1 MRDFVYGALP
11 VRVVFAA
18 GSRTCLANEVA
29 ALGIQ
34 RALVLCTPHQRDL
47 AEAAAALLEQHC
59 VGVFDGARMHVPV
72 EVART
77 ASTYATSVGA
87 DGLVAVGGGS
97 TIGLAKGIAL
107 GMGLPIVAVPT
118 TYAGSEMTPI
128 YGLTEDGVKKTGRD
142 ARVLPRTVVYDP
154 ELTLGLPLA
163 LSVTSGLNAIAHAAE
178 GLYAHDGNPVL
189 DLMAEE
195 GIRALAAGLTRVAAA
210 PSDVEARS
218 DCLYG
223 AWLCGTVLGQAGMA
237 LHHKLCHVLGGSLDL
252 PHAETH
258 AVMLP
263 HTLAYN
269 APAAPV
275 AMRRIARALGRPDAS
290 WGLHEL
296 AKELGAPTSLRELG
310 VTAEALDRVT
320 DLALTSPYANPRP
333 LSREAIAGLL
343 ARAWSGAPPAP

>member
-1 MRDFVYGALP
+1 
-11 VRVVFAA
+11 
-18 GSRTCLANEVA
+18 
-29 ALGIQ
+29 
-34 RALVLCTPHQRDL
+34 
-47 AEAAAALLEQHC
+47 
-59 VGVFDGARMHVPV
+59 
-72 EVART
+72 
-77 ASTYATSVGA
+77 
-87 DGLVAVGGGS
+87 
-97 TIGLAKGIAL
+97 
-107 GMGLPIVAVPT
+107 
-118 TYAGSEMTPI
+118 MTPI

-154 ELTLGLPLA
+154 ELTLGLPVA